1 MAKTLEY
8 KGFQG
13 SVDFEA
19 ETDVMYGKILHIN
32 DLVTYEADSLKEL
45 RLAFEEA
52 VDDYI
57 DTCKMLGV
65 EPEKPFSGSFNIRI
79 GAQLHKDLAK
89 FAARKDSSINE
100 VIKEAVNCHINGRH
114 NEIHHHHYAQSEF
127 EYEDFLSVSRPTRPQ
142 LTVVK

>member
-32 DLVTYEADSLKEL
+32 DLVTYEADSPKEL
-45 RLAFEEA
+45 RLAFEES

-57 DTCKMLGV
+57 DTCKALGV

-100 VIKEAVNCHINGRH
+100 IIKEAVNCHINGRH
-114 NEIHHHHYAQSEF
+114 NEIHYHHYADSEF
-127 EYEDFLSVSRPTRPQ
+127 EYESFISVNRSNRPQ
-142 LTVVK
+142 LRVVK

>member
-32 DLVTYEADSLKEL
+32 DLVTYEADSPKEL
-45 RLAFEEA
+45 RLAFEES

-57 DTCKMLGV
+57 DTCKALGV

-89 FAARKDSSINE
+89 FAARKDRSINE
-100 VIKEAVNCHINGRH
+100 IIKEAVNCHINGRH
-114 NEIHHHHYAQSEF
+114 NEIHHHHYADSEF
-127 EYEDFLSVSRPTRPQ
+127 EYESFISVNRSNRPQ
-142 LTVVK
+142 LRVVK